1 MTFYY
6 VQDVYQKNQSKIRK
20 KTGMIPGVELLS
32 EETCSSVNGPGG
44 LEVALSPF
52 GWGLMGQNTLR
63 KLLSS
68 KEHLDW
74 LKIDLNAAKKIT
86 VQD

>member
-52 GWGLMGQNTLR
+52 GWGLMG
-63 KLLSS
+63 
-68 KEHLDW
+68 
-74 LKIDLNAAKKIT
+74 
-86 VQD
+86 